1 MGFYFFYFFLKNRF
15 LLNSHTHSPLAR
27 AMYNTIKFAR
37 LNDKFQD
44 PLYLFLEL
52 VRAGVMH
59 GHLWSGRAFSGGP
72 SFGTGKFFFVCF
84 VLSSTDCDGDI
95 SHARPFLTVF
105 YFFPSLSLLDEEKKC
120 MLLVMRVLSIVPLNF
135 KVR

>member
-1 MGFYFFYFFLKNRF
+1 MINSKTRF
-15 LLNSHTHSPLAR
+15 TCSWNLLGRESCTVIYGLVVHSA
-27 AMYNTIKFAR
+27 
-37 LNDKFQD
+37 
-44 PLYLFLEL
+44 E
-52 VRAGVMH
+52 
-59 GHLWSGRAFSGGP
+59 GP
-72 SFGTGKFFFVCF
+72 VSVPVSFFFVCF